1 MIKVRNKCNEEYTL
15 VNIYA
20 PTKYNVNIQIQF
32 LSKLEE
38 MLENYKGDNLIL
50 GGDWNVILDNT
61 LDKRGGNKAASNKY
75 QIQLEKF
82 IQICF

>member
-1 MIKVRNKCNEEYTL
+1 
-15 VNIYA
+15 
-20 PTKYNVNIQIQF
+20 
-32 LSKLEE
+32 

-75 QIQLEKF
+75 QIQLEMF
-82 IQICF
+82 IQNML